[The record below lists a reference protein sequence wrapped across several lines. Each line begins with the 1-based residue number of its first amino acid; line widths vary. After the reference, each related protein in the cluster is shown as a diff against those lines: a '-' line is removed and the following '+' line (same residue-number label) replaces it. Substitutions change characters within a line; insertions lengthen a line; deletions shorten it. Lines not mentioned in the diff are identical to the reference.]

1 MAQAAIKVG
10 QAFIPIEVDFTGVN
24 KKVAKSVA
32 RTMNYAS
39 KTATLPIR
47 HTMFAGAAPAFTR
60 ALTRANFTADALFK
74 GKFSNRL
81 NKGLSQSLATAMS
94 RTSVPVNANMFSGL
108 AGAFQKGM
116 KGGAVEPSSMF
127 KGGLGGFSNFGRAAY
142 SAFIATFTVGSALTA
157 RTAIKSYGEFERAQL
172 GLTSMLKSTEKANKL
187 LKDIQDFAVVSPFNV
202 QNLLD
207 ASKQLVAFRFK
218 TEEIIPLMQDIGD
231 AAAALGTGDEGI
243 QRMIRAMGQIKVK
256 GRVMAEELLQLN
268 EIGVSGPHFLA
279 EHLGITTDEA
289 LKRVNKGQ
297 VDAATGL
304 EALRKG
310 MQKYFGGSIKVQ
322 EGTLFGLWSNLKD
335 QFEIAARMLFAPLS
349 DDAKGLLKGTIER
362 LEKVRKWAEND
373 WPAIVQK
380 FRDDPKQAIRDMAK
394 SMYAQFTQQDWSGA
408 FTKIRAVFTPGFDLA
423 KEVPWGD
430 LWRDFRGKAW
440 DAYLYV
446 KHLDWPG
453 IWAKTE
459 SAGASFAA
467 SLKSYDWK
475 GLGATIKGEVLD
487 AWETGKNIAD
497 YLKGKFEQIDW
508 SGIGTNI
515 ADKLGAARQKIVDK
529 LQAAIDDGLGDLSGL
544 IDKTDWGAAGTRA
557 GNTVGENV
565 RSAIKWTIDTSV
577 DIGRWLADKITGFD
591 YEKHLTNAGDFARG
605 FSRAFTAALL
615 GIDEATLDAEIN
627 ALIARVRTKWAQLHT
642 EGPEAATLELRVS
655 IRENT
660 EEMLAKSKELGEII
674 NTEVNKIAVEIRN
687 YDVDE
692 AKVKESGEK
701 AGNTFAAAALSS
713 VEFWEPIADDLFSY
727 DPHEI
732 TDAVV
737 DGIDDVVKAL
747 TDLDT
752 ISDTFWA
759 GFEDSAIGASVK
771 ALKTGVKV
779 IAGVV
784 YAAFMGLAGLITGIV
799 VSIGNFVNGAVDTII
814 ESFNKL
820 TGLNIPKVG
829 RFVNTQTNPDR
840 RFEGFDFGS
849 SIKDNL
855 SYFFPHL
862 FDPATKYP
870 LAPQNPVQNGAEGDY
885 NPYYPAGKSANI
897 EVHQHFEGR
906 YMEPRQAQ
914 RAAMIGIKAGV

>member
-142 SAFIATFTVGSALTA
+142 SAFIAAFTVGSALTA

-187 LKDIQDFAVVSPFNV
+187 LEDIQDFAVVSPFNV

-207 ASKQLVAFRFK
+207 ASKQLVAFRFN
-218 TEEIIPLMQDIGD
+218 TEEIIPLMRDIGD

-335 QFEIAARMLFAPLS
+335 QFEIAARMLFAPIS

-362 LEKVRKWAEND
+362 LEKVRKWAETD

-394 SMYAQFTQQDWSGA
+394 RMYDQFTQQDWSGA
-408 FTKIRAVFTPGFDLA
+408 FTKIRAVFTAGFDLA

-467 SLKSYDWK
+467 SLRSYDWE

-497 YLKGKFEQIDW
+497 YLKGKFEQVDW
-508 SGIGTNI
+508 AGIGTNI

-529 LQAAIDDGLGDLSGL
+529 IQEQIDGGLAKLAPK
-544 IDKTDWGAAGTRA
+544 IDSTDFEAEGHKIGVA
-557 GNTVGENV
+557 VGENIK
-565 RSAIKWTIDTSV
+565 SAIKWTVDTALDIGGWVKAKFDSVNWQEVWTDTSGFAQGLSGGLLKALFDVDNETLAAKVRDLFARIDALSKNGDLSTSV
-577 DIGRWLADKITGFD
+577 DIQLGAAKVTAETIETSEQAGETIGGKVKQGADIINRLLDPK
-591 YEKHLTNAGDFARG
+591 E
-605 FSRAFTAALL
+605 AALL
-615 GIDEATLDAEIN
+615 GERVGN
-627 ALIARVRTKWAQLHT
+627 ALNHA
-642 EGPEAATLELRVS
+642 
-655 IRENT
+655 
-660 EEMLAKSKELGEII
+660 
-674 NTEVNKIAVEIRN
+674 
-687 YDVDE
+687 
-692 AKVKESGEK
+692 
-701 AGNTFAAAALSS
+701 FAAAAAS
-713 VEFWEPIADDLFSY
+713 VGSIGDWLWGDDDQDQILFHVDSIWDRMKQSALAFFGGVVHQSFEGLTSFIGSLLY
-727 DPHEI
+727 SLWGGVAKILRSMWNRFTQDWDKYVTVPLNSAI
-732 TDAVV
+732 DAFN
-737 DGIDDVVKAL
+737 
-747 TDLDT
+747 T
-752 ISDTFWA
+752 ISPVKIGKLTPVSDTY
-759 GFEDSAIGASVK
+759 ELSK
-771 ALKTGVKV
+771 K
-779 IAGVV
+779 
-784 YAAFMGLAGLITGIV
+784 
-799 VSIGNFVNGAVDTII
+799 NH
-814 ESFNKL
+814 EEFNKPYWEEIKRLL
-820 TGLNIPKVG
+820 TPPTVEEHRQRYAEQHGYNRWENVPKEQVK
-829 RFVNTQTNPDR
+829 RP
-840 RFEGFDFGS
+840 S
-849 SIKDNL
+849 SW
-855 SYFFPHL
+855 HGWG
-862 FDPATKYP
+862 TETVER
-870 LAPQNPVQNGAEGDY
+870 PV
-885 NPYYPAGKSANI
+885 GKSARV

-906 YMEPRQAQ
+906 YIEPEQAK
-914 RAAMIGIKAGV
+914 RASKLGIRAGV